1 MVRLVLLSLLGVL
14 LVATQSSAADPRPN
28 VLFIAVDDLKPN
40 IGCYGDPHAKTPN
53 IDRLAARGTLFQRA
67 YCMQAVC
74 SPSRNA
80 MLTGLRPQTLQI
92 YDLGTNFRRRAP
104 NVVTLPQ
111 QFKAAGYPADAVPPY
126 VAAEVQALGQ
136 GATPQQAADA
146 ILAIAERWQGVLSPR
161 IELER
166 LSAKRA
172 VQAATTSAAVLGA
185 AQAAIEAL
193 AAI

>member
-1 MVRLVLLSLLGVL
+1 MRALSPEEAAAIDTPHKVWGVDSQGWPLGLVPRGEAFAVVERQVGPGLRLDLGSGLWVRDLVRDVPLEQVQAQALE
-14 LVATQSSAADPRPN
+14 QIDQAA
-28 VLFIAVDDLKPN
+28 
-40 IGCYGDPHAKTPN
+40 G
-53 IDRLAARGTLFQRA
+53 AARLRYITEVPGQ
-67 YCMQAVC
+67 QAVYL
-74 SPSRNA
+74 SKEAQAR
-80 MLTGLRPQTLQI
+80 
-92 YDLGTNFRRRAP
+92 
-104 NVVTLPQ
+104 

-126 VAAEVQALGQ
+126 VAAEVQAMGQ

-166 LSAKRA
+166 LKGKRT
-172 VQAATTSAAVLGA
+172 VQAATTSAAVLAA